1 MVDKMAVDE
10 AKIRLENKSLDDLL
24 SIVNEKDSSRW
35 TEAEIQAAK
44 QIIMERTSQAGIT
57 IPGEL
62 KGVKGWLF
70 FFCLVIGIFT
80 PIMVIY
86 NIGAWGDVSSSYYSG
101 IDTIKTYDIFGG
113 LLIGGFGIYTA
124 YCLWKIRPNA
134 VKTAKI
140 FIIAAAI
147 ENLLLMILLLSLD
160 LPSTAEDIAVQPF
173 LRLIVLACWYAY
185 FTKSRRVKATYTS

>member
-10 AKIRLENKSLDDLL
+10 AKIRLQNKSLDDLL

-35 TEAEIQAAK
+35 TEPEIQAAK

-57 IPGEL
+57 ISGEL

-70 FFCLVIGIFT
+70 FFCLVIGVFT

-124 YCLWKIRPNA
+124 HCLWKKKQGA
-134 VKTAKI
+134 VKIAKI

-147 ENLLLMILLLSLD
+147 ENLLLWILLLSLD
-160 LPSTAEDIAVQPF
+160 LPSESDAIAVQPF
-173 LRLIVLACWYAY
+173 IKVIVLACWYAY
-185 FTKSRRVKATYTS
+185 FTKSRRVKATYAS